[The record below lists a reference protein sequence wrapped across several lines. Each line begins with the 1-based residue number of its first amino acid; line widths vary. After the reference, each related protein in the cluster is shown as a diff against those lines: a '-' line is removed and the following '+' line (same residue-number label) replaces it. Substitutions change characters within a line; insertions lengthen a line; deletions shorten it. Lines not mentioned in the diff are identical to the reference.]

1 MISNPSGTGIFAVIP
16 VFETDFSETPETLFE
31 TGCSVVSS
39 GGYEPVAE
47 TDCSEDSASA
57 AVSPEPSST
66 TVSDSAPGGSSFET
80 NGGLNDIR
88 SAEYPENEV
97 VNQSGKTGIHEAWV
111 RSFGTETLLILNADE
126 VEASILMDVFWS
138 VRPVNERRRK
148 GQEYSAQSKYP
159 VDVATFCSY
168 NPPVAE

>member
-1 MISNPSGTGIFAVIP
+1 MFAFFP
-16 VFETDFSETPETLFE
+16 VFETDFFKVPEALSETAPPT
-31 TGCSVVSS
+31 VSS
-39 GGYEPVAE
+39 KGCEPVAE
-47 TDCSEDSASA
+47 TDCSENSASDSGT
-57 AVSPEPSST
+57 VSPEPLST
-66 TVSDSAPGGSSFET
+66 TVSDSVPTGSSPET